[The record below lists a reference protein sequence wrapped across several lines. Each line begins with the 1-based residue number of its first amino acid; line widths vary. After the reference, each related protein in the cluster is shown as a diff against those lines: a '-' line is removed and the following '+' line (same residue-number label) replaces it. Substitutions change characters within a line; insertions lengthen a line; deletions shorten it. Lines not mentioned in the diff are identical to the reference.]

1 MPIVRIEIAEGRS
14 EEEKRRLLQAVTKA
28 IHDAIG
34 VPLSTIHIMLKESS
48 PHHIMIGGE
57 ILSEKTPGDDT

>member
-14 EEEKRRLLQAVTKA
+14 NEEKTRLMKAVTMA

-34 VPLSTIHIMLKESS
+34 VPLSTIHIMLKES
-48 PHHIMIGGE
+48 PGEHIMIGGE
-57 ILSEKTPGDDT
+57 LLPPKEPRDKA